1 LKISK
6 ESDEMTGANGKGEA
20 RRNYADSAWTALD
33 HEGALRAEG
42 RRYRPARLYD
52 RPQLSE
58 RETACKPQHSIWES
72 WTKTQPGIVVV
83 GKGQQT
89 RPGRASPAKRPGD
102 KRQTDLF
109 E

>member
-1 LKISK
+1 
-6 ESDEMTGANGKGEA
+6 MTGADGKGGT

-33 HEGALRAEG
+33 HEMAVRESGKA
-42 RRYRPARLYD
+42 YRPSKMYN

-58 RETACKPQHSIWES
+58 RETAGKPKHSIWES

-83 GKGQQT
+83 GKSHAT
-89 RPGRASPAKRPGD
+89 RPGRASPAKRQGD